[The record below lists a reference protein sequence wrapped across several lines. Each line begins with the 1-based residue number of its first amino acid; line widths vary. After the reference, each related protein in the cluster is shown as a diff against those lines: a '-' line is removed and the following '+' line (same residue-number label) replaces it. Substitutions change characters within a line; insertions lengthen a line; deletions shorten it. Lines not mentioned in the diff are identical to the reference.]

1 MAEYLLDTCAAVW
14 LMNGDPLQ
22 QPAARELPKLLEDK
36 GRFLVSPISAWE
48 LATLSAG
55 NRIQLTLS
63 PEAWFRCLCDLPG
76 IGLTPLTPAV
86 LIASLGLP
94 GKPPEDSVD
103 RILLATAREFDYV
116 LVTRDRNLLNY
127 GRAGHIRTL
136 RC

>member
-22 QPAARELPKLLEDK
+22 QPAARELPKLLK
-36 GRFLVSPISAWE
+36 NNGRLLVSPISAWE

-76 IGLTPLTPAV
+76 IGLTALPPSV
-86 LIASLGLP
+86 LIASTKLP
-94 GKPPEDSVD
+94 GKPPADSVD

-116 LVTRDRNLLNY
+116 LVTRDRKLLNY
-127 GRAGHIRTL
+127 ARSGHIRAL